1 MDLGLIAVLILIAF
15 LWGGTNPFI
24 KKGSQGIE
32 RIGEKE
38 QNIIKK
44 LVKELEFLFLN
55 WKYVL
60 PFGLN
65 QCGSVLFF
73 FVLQNYDLDTRQ
85 WILVYFGVGV
95 QLTTHLDL
103 NIIVPVTNS
112 LSYAFTSLVGC
123 LIGES
128 TPNKRTILGLL
139 LITVGTTC
147 FILSKP
153 QVIDCN
159 NNCVG

>member
-73 FVLQNYDLDTRQ
+73 FVLQNYDL
-85 WILVYFGVGV
+85 
-95 QLTTHLDL
+95 